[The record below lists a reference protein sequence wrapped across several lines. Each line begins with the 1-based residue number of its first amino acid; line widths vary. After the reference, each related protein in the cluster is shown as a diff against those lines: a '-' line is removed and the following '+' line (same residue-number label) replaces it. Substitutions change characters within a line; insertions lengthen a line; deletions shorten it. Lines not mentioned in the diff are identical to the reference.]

1 MEYLFSDEHLDL
13 CKEQVWEAKSD
24 MKIYGLLSEFELE
37 QFQEYLPRECKR
49 SFEFGAGMGRGSIQ
63 LHKIY
68 GNDTEYY
75 LADRQG
81 RTSNKGVFFP
91 QDDEFYNDFDLTRS
105 FCELNGLKDFQV
117 FDTELDDWSRLPK
130 FDLITSRCS
139 LGFHVKI
146 DRYID
151 RLISIAAPE
160 VTMIFG
166 VNRIVSE
173 ESEDYLH
180 RFKEW
185 KLIPGKEDHRLPLQ
199 SWLILKGLDSQ

>member
-1 MEYLFSDEHLDL
+1 M
-13 CKEQVWEAKSD
+13 
-24 MKIYGLLSEFELE
+24 
-37 QFQEYLPRECKR
+37 
-49 SFEFGAGMGRGSIQ
+49 
-63 LHKIY
+63 
-68 GNDTEYY
+68 
-75 LADRQG
+75 
-81 RTSNKGVFFP
+81 
-91 QDDEFYNDFDLTRS
+91 
-105 FCELNGLKDFQV
+105 
-117 FDTELDDWSRLPK
+117 
-130 FDLITSRCS
+130 
-139 LGFHVKI
+139 

-199 SWLILKGLDSQ
+199 SWLILKGLDS